1 MIRRSDRLFICGKTG
16 SGKSFLARRIF
27 EAVLP
32 PRLVI
37 DPKNDPAATGGGF
50 ADGRQAVT
58 FSDPGRIPTAEVL
71 RFVPRDP
78 MDLDAYDRL
87 YTGLFEIPHMFVWC
101 DEISVVAP
109 STSITPGVRRYV
121 MQGRVRGLGHM
132 ALNQQPTW
140 VDRMI
145 LANSEHVMV
154 FRVHQPDHVRALA
167 EPMGLGRLDLD
178 GHLRHVH
185 EHGFVW
191 YAAREQVITICD
203 PIRR

>member
-1 MIRRSDRLFICGKTG
+1 M
-16 SGKSFLARRIF
+16 
-27 EAVLP
+27 LP

-37 DPKNDPAATGGGF
+37 DPKNDPDATGGGF
-50 ADGRQAVT
+50 RDGRQAVT
-58 FSDPGRIPTAEVL
+58 FSDPARIPAAEVL

-87 YTGLFEIPHMFVWC
+87 YSGCFEIPHMFVWC

-109 STSITPGVRRYV
+109 STKVTPGVRRYV
-121 MQGRVRGLGHM
+121 MQGRVRGLGHL

-145 LANSEHVMV
+145 LANSEHLIT
-154 FRVHQPDHVRALA
+154 FRTGQPEHVRTLA
-167 EPMGLGRLDLD
+167 DAMGLDRRELDR
-178 GHLRHVH
+178 HLRSVR

-191 YAAREQVITICD
+191 YSARDQSITLCD